1 MSAIG
6 RFLSAKKSCKAFRT
20 LYSQKSVCICHEP
33 DTRRKGICHES
44 DTHRKDSVA
53 TARNT

>member
-6 RFLSAKKSCKAFRT
+6 RFLSTKKAVKRFAHFTAKRA
-20 LYSQKSVCICHEP
+20 SVVA
-33 DTRRKGICHES
+33 TRRKGICHES